1 MSFGAF
7 TQLVTTFIFISAR
20 EKSRVKWENSQKS
33 TQNMRTIVTK
43 SIALDLLNKF
53 PENFTDHYFPF
64 SMSVSLEKYL
74 VYQAVTYQV
83 G

>member
-1 MSFGAF
+1 MSFCAF
-7 TQLVTTFIFISAR
+7 TQLVTTFIFFSAR
-20 EKSRVKWENSQKS
+20 KKSRVKWENPQKS

-64 SMSVSLEKYL
+64 SMSALTEAQSFYDNI
-74 VYQAVTYQV
+74 VY
-83 G
+83 